1 MRLALGLIIVIIT
14 DDLLIVTMA
23 ITTIILIRIIIVLS
37 LLRFDCDTP
46 WPNPWL
52 LHMSAHVRC

>member
-1 MRLALGLIIVIIT
+1 MLLALGLIIFIIT
-14 DDLLIVTMA
+14 DNLIIVTMA

-37 LLRFDCDTP
+37 LLRFDCDAL